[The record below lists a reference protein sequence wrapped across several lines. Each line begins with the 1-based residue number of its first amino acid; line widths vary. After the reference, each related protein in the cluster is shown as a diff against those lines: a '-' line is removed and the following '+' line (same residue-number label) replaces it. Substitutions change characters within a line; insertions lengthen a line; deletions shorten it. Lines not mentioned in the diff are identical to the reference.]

1 MITNYSTH
9 LICQHDMKLPHYENQ
24 QITTTLMWCNVL
36 GTVKDTLK
44 TEPGDLVSQL
54 CLITTVELEKT
65 FE

>member
-1 MITNYSTH
+1 MTTNYSTH
-9 LICQHDMKLPHYENQ
+9 LICQHDRKLPRYENQ

-36 GTVKDTLK
+36 GIVKDTLK

-54 CLITTVELEKT
+54 YLITTVALEKT

>member
-1 MITNYSTH
+1 
-9 LICQHDMKLPHYENQ
+9 MKLPHYENQ

-36 GTVKDTLK
+36 GIVNDTLK